1 MGGGEAWLWGCRA
14 PVGFRG
20 RVVFLL
26 HRVLEHMQ
34 VPFQDGVG
42 QMTCV
47 FFLVLLSFFH
57 GLLPIACVGAKS
69 FVQLQQHLVMT
80 RWQCLWVTASVD
92 AHFFLVTGLGE
103 RTNDT

>member
-1 MGGGEAWLWGCRA
+1 
-14 PVGFRG
+14 
-20 RVVFLL
+20 
-26 HRVLEHMQ
+26 MQ